1 MGRQFYRLGVHYPER
16 RTVAVNMFHIQET
29 LPAKVRWCW
38 LVQERGTSTASPRDS
53 TVLVSRVVTL

>member
-1 MGRQFYRLGVHYPER
+1 M
-16 RTVAVNMFHIQET
+16 AVNMFHIQET